1 MNEQHKHLSALAS
14 LSQTG
19 KKIPAL
25 KVVRDQPELAAVI
38 SKLVKPRVQTPLTM
52 SNGENLTAQSQGQLS
67 QISEGLKTKLTD
79 AETTMQLF
87 PDMELAAQILVSS
100 VLSPKDMVSTEIL
113 YKAEDAN
120 LPAELISKM
129 LESIRTNLDKHY
141 KFKEE
146 LPTIIRQV
154 LFEAGSYIK
163 AVIPESSVD
172 ELVNNR
178 KAVIGMESLSEL
190 VDEKYQVKSLG
201 VLGPSFVF
209 SKPNEVSNSG
219 NTVIGLESFNRQA
232 SQYVNFDFKIGGTFK
247 DRPSTES
254 YGDIEVT
261 DNFNLLKLPKIIE
274 TNNKNKLRSRI
285 SGIRAATED
294 VKITRDDMRA
304 MIYKGPQNTSQL
316 FVAIKDRKATKR
328 RSVGRPLV
336 MKFPTEATIP
346 VHVPGNEKEHIGYF
360 VLVDAEGYFVTRNT
374 MESAMHNLVSQP
386 TEAVNMTSALMQRAR
401 KNLQAFDKNNITID
415 QASQIYAD
423 LIEADLTDR
432 LKNGLYGS
440 KAEVAKSQE
449 VYRIMMAR
457 ALANQ
462 YTRLVYVPAELV
474 TYFAFKHHRNGV
486 GKSLLDDLSLQT
498 SLRAILL
505 FAKVM
510 AKVKSSINIT
520 RVNMTLDPNDPDP
533 QKTVEMSIHE
543 ILRMRQQYFPL
554 GINSPNDL
562 VDWIQRAGFQFTFEG
577 HPGLPQTKFDFET
590 QNLQHQIPDDE
601 LDEMLRKQ
609 SYMALGLNPETVD
622 NGFNSEFATTVVSN
636 NILMSKRVTQI
647 QEVITQ
653 HMADYVKKVTL
664 NDYDLRKELL
674 QIIVDNKDSIDK
686 YLTDDERKALSESPK
701 DFYVELMET
710 FVEGMEVTLPRPDI
724 TSIDTQM
731 QAFQSYEEALEKTLD
746 SWISSEIVDNGIS
759 GDISNN
765 IDAVKAA
772 VKAYYLRKWMSEN
785 NFMAEL
791 NDIVAADEDGHAL
804 LDLYQLTKEH
814 TQGLIRSALNFIRRM
829 NGVKIAADND
839 LQAMGTEPS
848 DTTSDSG
855 GGEEDAEGADDFGGG
870 DDMFGGGMDDT
881 GGEEETSPTEEEGNT
896 EAEEKPEEEPPI

>member
-1 MNEQHKHLSALAS
+1 MNEQHKHLTALSS

-38 SKLVKPRVQTPLTM
+38 SKLVKPRLQMPISM
-52 SNGENLTAQSQGQLS
+52 ANGENLTAQSQGQFS

-120 LPAELISKM
+120 LPAELVSKL
-129 LESIRTNLDKHY
+129 LETIRADLEKQY

-154 LFEAGSYIK
+154 LFESGSYIK
-163 AVIPESSVD
+163 AIIPESSVD

-178 KAVIGMESLSEL
+178 KAVIGMESLSDL
-190 VDEKYQVKSLG
+190 VDEKYRLKPLG
-201 VLGPSFVF
+201 VLGPSYVF
-209 SKPNEVSNSG
+209 SKPPETGALG
-219 NTVIGLESFNRQA
+219 NKVIGLESFTKPA
-232 SQYVNFDFKIGGTFK
+232 IQYLDFDYRVGGNFK
-247 DRPSTES
+247 DKVGTES
-254 YGDIEVT
+254 FGEIEVT
-261 DNFNLLKLPKIIE
+261 DNFNILKLPKIIE
-274 TNNKNKLRSRI
+274 TNNKNKLKSKI
-285 SGIRAATED
+285 SGTRPATEE
-294 VKITRDDMRA
+294 VKITRNDMKA
-304 MIYKGPQNTSQL
+304 MIYKGPQDTSQL

-336 MKFPTEATIP
+336 LRLPTEATIP
-346 VHVPGNEKEHIGYF
+346 VHVPGDEKQHIGYF
-360 VLVDAEGYFVTRNT
+360 VLVDAEGYFITRST
-374 MESAMHNLVSQP
+374 VESAMHNLVSQP

-401 KNLQAFDKNNITID
+401 RNLQAIDKNNISID

-440 KAEVAKSQE
+440 NAQVAKTQE

-462 YTRLVYVPAELV
+462 YTRLLYIPADLV

-609 SYMALGLNPETVD
+609 SYMALGLSPEMVD

-647 QEVITQ
+647 QEVITH
-653 HMADYVKKVTL
+653 HMADYTRKIVL

-674 QIIVDNKDSIDK
+674 QVIVDNKEAIDK

-701 DFYVELMET
+701 DFYVELMEN
-710 FVEGMEVTLPRPDI
+710 FVADMEVTLPRPDI

-731 QAFQSYEEALEKTLD
+731 QAFQSYDEALEKTLD
-746 SWISSEIVDNGIS
+746 AWISSEIVDNGIS
-759 GDISNN
+759 GEISNN

-791 NDIVAADEDGHAL
+791 NDIVTADEDGHAL

-829 NGVKIAADND
+829 NGVKIASDND

-855 GGEEDAEGADDFGGG
+855 GGEEDTGGADDFGGG

-881 GGEEETSPTEEEGNT
+881 GGEEERAPTEEEGDT

>member
-1 MNEQHKHLSALAS
+1 MNDQHKHLSNLAAMS
-14 LSQTG
+14 HTG

-38 SKLVKPRVQTPLTM
+38 SKLVKPRLQQPVSM
-52 SNGENLTAQSQGQLS
+52 ANGENLTAQSQGQFA

-120 LPAELISKM
+120 LPAELVSKLLGVIGDTM
-129 LESIRTNLDKHY
+129 LKQY

-154 LFEAGSYIK
+154 LFESGSYIK

-178 KAVIGMESLSEL
+178 KTSIGLESLSDL
-190 VDEKYQVKSLG
+190 VDEKRQIRQLG
-201 VLGPSFVF
+201 ILGPSSVF
-209 SKPNEVSNSG
+209 AKTAAVEKAG
-219 NTVIGLESFNRQA
+219 NIMLGLESFTGQGIP
-232 SQYVNFDFKIGGTFK
+232 YLNFDYRIGGEHTHQVAG
-247 DRPSTES
+247 ES
-254 YGDIEVT
+254 YGQIEVT
-261 DNFNLLKLPKIIE
+261 DNFNFLKLPKLIE
-274 TNNKNKLRSRI
+274 ANNKNKLRSKI
-285 SGIRAATED
+285 TSYRASTED
-294 VKITRDDMRA
+294 VKITSGDIRTM
-304 MIYKGPQNTSQL
+304 MYKGPQSSSQM
-316 FVAIKDRKATKR
+316 FVAIKNRKATKR

-336 MKFPTEATIP
+336 MRLPTEATIP
-346 VHVPGNEKEHIGYF
+346 VHVPGDERQHIGYF

-374 MESAMHNLVSQP
+374 VESAMNNLVSHP

-401 KNLQAFDKNNITID
+401 RNLQSFDKNNISID

-423 LIEADLTDR
+423 LVEADLTDR

-440 KAEVAKSQE
+440 NAQVSKSQE

-462 YTRLVYVPAELV
+462 YTRLVYIPADLV
-474 TYFAFKHHRNGV
+474 TYFAFKHHRNGI

-505 FAKVM
+505 FARVM

-533 QKTVEMSIHE
+533 QKTVELSIHE
-543 ILRMRQQYFPL
+543 ILKMRQQYFPL

-562 VDWIQRAGFQFTFEG
+562 VDWIQKAGFQFTFEG

-590 QNLQHQIPDDE
+590 QNLQHQVPDDE

-609 SYMALGLNPETVD
+609 SYMALGLTPEMVD
-622 NGFNSEFATTVVSN
+622 NGYSSEFATTVTAN
-636 NILMSKRVTQI
+636 NILMAKRVTQI

-653 HMADYVKKVTL
+653 HMGDYVRKLIL
-664 NDYDLRKELL
+664 NDYDARKELL
-674 QIIVDNKDSIDK
+674 ESIVASKDAIDK
-686 YLTDDERKALSESPK
+686 YLTDEERSALTENPKA
-701 DFYVELMET
+701 FYVELMEN
-710 FVEGMEVTLPRPDI
+710 FVQDMEVTLPRPDV
-724 TSIDTQM
+724 TSIETQM
-731 QAFQSYEEALEKTLD
+731 VAFQSYEEALEKALD
-746 SWISSEIVDNGIS
+746 AWVSSTIVDSSIS
-759 GDISNN
+759 GEISGN
-765 IDAVKAA
+765 IDAVKEAI
-772 VKAYYLRKWMSEN
+772 KAYYLRKWMSEN
-785 NFMAEL
+785 NFLAEL
-791 NDIVAADEDGHAL
+791 GDIVATDEDGHAL

-814 TQGLIRSALNFIRRM
+814 TKGLIRSALNFIKNM
-829 NGVKIAADND
+829 HGIKVETDEE
-839 LQAMGTEPS
+839 LSAMGTSPS
-848 DTTSDSG
+848 DTSSAGDDEGSG
-855 GGEEDAEGADDFGGG
+855 SMDGFDEGGFGGDMGG
-870 DDMFGGGMDDT
+870 DDQTESSDSAGDGVDNAVNDDA
-881 GGEEETSPTEEEGNT
+881 GQVQ
-896 EAEEKPEEEPPI
+896 EEEPPI

>member
-1 MNEQHKHLSALAS
+1 MNEQRKHLTNLAS
-14 LSQTG
+14 LSHTG

-38 SKLVKPRVQTPLTM
+38 SKLVKPRLEQPISM
-52 SNGENLTAQSQGQLS
+52 ANGENLTAQSQGQFS

-113 YKAEDAN
+113 YKAEDVN
-120 LPAELISKM
+120 LPVELVTKM
-129 LESIRTNLDKHY
+129 IEVIRTNLEKHY

-154 LFEAGSYIK
+154 LFESGSYIK

-178 KAVIGMESLSEL
+178 KTTIGLESLSEL
-190 VDEKYQVKSLG
+190 VDESFRVRNLG
-201 VLGPSFVF
+201 ILGPSTVF
-209 SKPNEVSNSG
+209 DRSTEIQKAG
-219 NTVIGLESFNRQA
+219 RTMLGLESFG
-232 SQYVNFDFKIGGTFK
+232 SQPAQYLDFEVKIGGSFK
-247 DRPSTES
+247 DKTSTES
-254 YGDIEVT
+254 YGEIEVT
-261 DNFNLLKLPKIIE
+261 DNFNLLKLPKLIE
-274 TNNKNKLRSRI
+274 TNNHNKLRSKI
-285 SGIRAATED
+285 SGTRAATED
-294 VKITRDDMRA
+294 VKITRGDMKS
-304 MIYKGPQNTSQL
+304 MMYKGPQSSSQL
-316 FVAIKDRKATKR
+316 FVALKNRKATKR

-336 MKFPTEATIP
+336 MRLPTEATIP
-346 VHVPGNEKEHIGYF
+346 VHVPGDEKEHIGYF
-360 VLVDAEGYFVTRNT
+360 VLVDAEGYFVTRGT
-374 MESAMHNLVSQP
+374 VESAMNNLVSHP

-401 KNLQAFDKNNITID
+401 RNLQSIDKNNTSID

-423 LIEADLTDR
+423 LVEADLTDR

-440 KAEVAKSQE
+440 NAQVAKTQE

-462 YTRLVYVPAELV
+462 YTRLVYIPGELV

-533 QKTVEMSIHE
+533 QKTVELSIHE
-543 ILRMRQQYFPL
+543 ILKMRQQYFPL

-609 SYMALGLNPETVD
+609 SYMALGLSPEMVD

-647 QEVITQ
+647 QEVITH
-653 HMADYVKKVTL
+653 HMADYTRKIVL

-674 QIIVDNKDSIDK
+674 EVIVDNKEAIDK

-701 DFYVELMET
+701 DFYVELMEN
-710 FVEGMEVTLPRPDI
+710 FVADMEVTLPRPDI

-731 QAFQSYEEALEKTLD
+731 QAFQSYDEALEKTLD
-746 SWISSEIVDNGIS
+746 AWISSEIVDNGIS
-759 GDISNN
+759 GEISNN

-791 NDIVAADEDGHAL
+791 NDIVTADEDGHAL

-829 NGVKIAADND
+829 NGVKIASDND

-848 DTTSDSG
+848 ETTSDSG
-855 GGEEDAEGADDFGGG
+855 GGEEDAGGADDFGGG

-881 GGEEETSPTEEEGNT
+881 GGEEETAPTKEESDT

>member
-1 MNEQHKHLSALAS
+1 MNDQHKHLSNLAAMS
-14 LSQTG
+14 HTG

-38 SKLVKPRVQTPLTM
+38 SKLVKPRLQQPVSM
-52 SNGENLTAQSQGQLS
+52 ANGENLTAQSQGQFA

-120 LPAELISKM
+120 LPAELVSKLLGVIGDTM
-129 LESIRTNLDKHY
+129 LKQY

-154 LFEAGSYIK
+154 LFESGSYIK

-178 KAVIGMESLSEL
+178 KTSIGLESLSDL
-190 VDEKYQVKSLG
+190 VDEKRQIRQLG
-201 VLGPSFVF
+201 ILGPSSVF
-209 SKPNEVSNSG
+209 AKTAVVEKAG
-219 NTVIGLESFNRQA
+219 NIMLGLESFTGQSA
-232 SQYVNFDFKIGGTFK
+232 PYLNFDYRIGGEHIHQAAG
-247 DRPSTES
+247 ES
-254 YGDIEVT
+254 YGQIEVT
-261 DNFNLLKLPKIIE
+261 DNFNFLKLPKLIE
-274 TNNKNKLRSRI
+274 ANNKNKLRSKI
-285 SGIRAATED
+285 ASYRASTED
-294 VKITRDDMRA
+294 VKITTSDMRT
-304 MIYKGPQNTSQL
+304 MMYKGPQSSSQL
-316 FVAIKDRKATKR
+316 FVAIKNRKATKR

-336 MKFPTEATIP
+336 MRLPTEATIP
-346 VHVPGNEKEHIGYF
+346 VHVPGDEKQHIGYF

-374 MESAMHNLVSQP
+374 VESAMNNLVSHP

-401 KNLQAFDKNNITID
+401 RNLQSFDKNNISID

-423 LIEADLTDR
+423 LVEADLTDR

-440 KAEVAKSQE
+440 NAQVSKSQE

-462 YTRLVYVPAELV
+462 YTRLVYIPADLV

-505 FAKVM
+505 FARVM

-533 QKTVEMSIHE
+533 QKTVELSIHE
-543 ILRMRQQYFPL
+543 ILKMRQQYFPL

-590 QNLQHQIPDDE
+590 QNLQHQVPDDE

-609 SYMALGLNPETVD
+609 SYMALGLTPEMVD
-622 NGFNSEFATTVVSN
+622 NGYSSEFATTVTAN
-636 NILMSKRVTQI
+636 NILMAKRVTQI

-653 HMADYVKKVTL
+653 HMGDYVRKLIL
-664 NDYDLRKELL
+664 NDYDARKELL
-674 QIIVDNKDSIDK
+674 EAIVANKDAIDK
-686 YLTDDERKALSESPK
+686 YLTDEERSALTENPKA
-701 DFYVELMET
+701 FYVELMEN
-710 FVEGMEVTLPRPDI
+710 FVQDMEVTLPRPDV
-724 TSIDTQM
+724 TSIETQM
-731 QAFQSYEEALEKTLD
+731 VAFQSYEEALEKALD
-746 SWISSEIVDNGIS
+746 AWVSSTIVDSSIS
-759 GDISNN
+759 GEISGN
-765 IDAVKAA
+765 IDAVKEAI
-772 VKAYYLRKWMSEN
+772 KAYYLRKWMSEN
-785 NFMAEL
+785 NFLAEL
-791 NDIVAADEDGHAL
+791 GDIVATDEDGHAL

-814 TQGLIRSALNFIRRM
+814 TKGLIRSALNFIKNM
-829 NGVKIAADND
+829 HGIKVETDEE
-839 LQAMGTEPS
+839 LSAMGTSPS
-848 DTTSDSG
+848 DTSSSDGDDGSG
-855 GGEEDAEGADDFGGG
+855 SMGGFDEGGFGGDMGG
-870 DDMFGGGMDDT
+870 DDQTESSDSTADGVGNAANDDADQA
-881 GGEEETSPTEEEGNT
+881 SQ
-896 EAEEKPEEEPPI
+896 EEPPI